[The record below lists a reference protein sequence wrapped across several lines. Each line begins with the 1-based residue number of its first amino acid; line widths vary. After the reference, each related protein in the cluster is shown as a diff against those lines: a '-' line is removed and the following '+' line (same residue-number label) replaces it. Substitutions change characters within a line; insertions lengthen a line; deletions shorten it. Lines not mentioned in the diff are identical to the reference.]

1 MHVDYKVAL
10 DQGKKL
16 ELVHD
21 ARHALLSYYTSLC
34 HLFHSK
40 LFLVLL
46 RRDTPDFPEPT
57 SSDGVYLLEIRLAR
71 LCRAVFVLL
80 RFEVAVSHVS

>member
-1 MHVDYKVAL
+1 VHVDYKVAL

-21 ARHALLSYYTSLC
+21 ARHTLLSYDTSLC
-34 HLFHSK
+34 HLLHSK
-40 LFLVLL
+40 LLLFLL
-46 RRDTPDFPEPT
+46 RCNTPDFTEPT